1 MNIKELVPEKVES
14 EINSPDHPTRRFV
27 GFALLL
33 AWHYNLWFLHDSF
46 VGAQLL
52 DDCVTQSWLIAL
64 VSAAVSF
71 IGIAGH
77 LGQETPLVRHP
88 LNALDRYRRGGHLDA
103 CAHLVRVLVPHRPY
117 RIRACRSGR
126 HHERHPMDHVGRAVL
141 AHEDVVLR

>member
-71 IGIAGH
+71 IGIAFALGRKRH
-77 LGQETPLVRHP
+77 LCDIPLD
-88 LNALDRYRRGGHLDA
+88 ALGRYRRGGYLDA

-117 RIRACRSGR
+117 RIRTCRGGR
-126 HHERHPMDHVGRAVL
+126 RHERHPMDHVG
-141 AHEDVVLR
+141 